1 MGLFDRISR
10 VVRSNLNSVVNR
22 AEDPEQVLEQTV
34 QEMQTDLLQL
44 RQAVAQAIATSKRSE
59 RQLHQSQSL
68 ANQWQERAQL
78 ALQQGNEGLARDALV
93 RRRSYTE
100 TVKVITAQLAQQ
112 NAVGI
117 KLKQSMT
124 GLETKIA
131 EAKTR
136 KDLFIAR
143 ARAAQASQNLHETL
157 GRVNG
162 RSPLNAFDRMEE
174 RVQQLEAQAEVM
186 AELSGDDLEQQF
198 AALEKA
204 SEVTAI
210 KMTPPL
216 PGEEPGKLPPSSR
229 PA

>member
-34 QEMQTDLLQL
+34 QEMQMDLLQL

-100 TVKVITAQLAQQ
+100 TVKVTTAQLAQQ
-112 NAVGI
+112 NAVVT

-198 AALEKA
+198 AALEKG
-204 SEVTAI
+204 SEVRVI
-210 KMTPPL
+210 KTTPPL

>member
-1 MGLFDRISR
+1 MRLFDRISR

-68 ANQWQERAQL
+68 AKQWQERAQL
-78 ALQQGNEGLARDALV
+78 ALQQGNEGLARDSLV

-100 TVKVITAQLAQQ
+100 TVKLITAQLAQQ
-112 NAVGI
+112 NAVVI

-143 ARAAQASQNLHETL
+143 AKAAQASQNLHETL

-186 AELSGDDLEQQF
+186 AELSDDDLDQQF
-198 AALEKA
+198 AALEKG

-210 KMTPPL
+210 KTTTPL
-216 PGEEPGKLPPSSR
+216 SGEEPEKLPPSSR
-229 PA
+229 PT

>member
-34 QEMQTDLLQL
+34 QEMQADLLQL

-112 NAVGI
+112 KAVVT

-124 GLETKIA
+124 SLETKIA

-143 ARAAQASQNLHETL
+143 ARAAQASQNLQETL
-157 GRVNG
+157 GRVNS
-162 RSPLNAFDRMEE
+162 RNPLNAFDRMEE

-198 AALEKA
+198 AALEKG
-204 SEVTAI
+204 SEVTVI
-210 KMTPPL
+210 KTTPPL
-216 PGEEPGKLPPSSR
+216 PGEEPGKLPPGSR

>member
-34 QEMQTDLLQL
+34 QEMQADLLQL

-112 NAVGI
+112 KAVVT

-124 GLETKIA
+124 SLETKIA

-136 KDLFIAR
+136 KDLFMAR

-162 RSPLNAFDRMEE
+162 RNPLNAFDRMEE

-198 AALEKA
+198 AALEKG

-210 KMTPPL
+210 KTTPPL
-216 PGEEPGKLPPSSR
+216 SGEEPGKLPPGSR

>member
-10 VVRSNLNSVVNR
+10 VVRSNLNSVVSK

-34 QEMQTDLLQL
+34 QEMQADLLQL

-68 ANQWQERAQL
+68 ANQSQERAQL
-78 ALQQGNEGLARDALV
+78 ALQQGNEDLARDALV

-100 TVKVITAQLAQQ
+100 AVKVITAQLAQQ
-112 NAVGI
+112 NAVVT

-143 ARAAQASQNLHETL
+143 ARAAQASQNLQETL
-157 GRVNG
+157 GRVNS
-162 RSPLNAFDRMEE
+162 RNPLNAFDRMEE

-186 AELSGDDLEQQF
+186 AELSSDDLEQQF
-198 AALEKA
+198 AALEKG
-204 SEVTAI
+204 SEVATI

-216 PGEEPGKLPPSSR
+216 LGEEPGKLPPSSR
-229 PA
+229 PT

>member
-68 ANQWQERAQL
+68 AKQWQERAQL
-78 ALQQGNEGLARDALV
+78 ALQQGNEGLARDSLV

-100 TVKVITAQLAQQ
+100 TVKLITAQLAQQ
-112 NAVGI
+112 NAVVI

-143 ARAAQASQNLHETL
+143 AKAAQASQNLHETL

-186 AELSGDDLEQQF
+186 AELSDDDLDQQF
-198 AALEKA
+198 AALEKG

-210 KMTPPL
+210 KTTTPL
-216 PGEEPGKLPPSSR
+216 SGEEPEKLPPSSR
-229 PA
+229 PT